1 MAPRRLESQGEGASI
16 SDKSNNGHQGKGQA
30 ECGVGQKETRV
41 SEQDLKGNRHIKH
54 LVPEILGSVSG
65 QGIGSLGQCRA

>member
-1 MAPRRLESQGEGASI
+1 MVPRKLESQVEGASV

-30 ECGVGQKETRV
+30 ECGVRQKEPRV
-41 SEQDLKGNRHIKH
+41 NEQDLKGHRHIKH

-65 QGIGSLGQCRA
+65 QGVGSLSQCRA